1 MNTEAMITEYEQ
13 IVKAQKAPRAF
24 YNYEDLNNF
33 HDVTEQYMSKIKFPN
48 GSTGWNYLN
57 FYQNNYSF
65 HDARLKATF
74 GPIADVTIGGGF
86 LGNVIPGVSQKYTCY
101 VKHADQF
108 EGSVKLII
116 CTILNH
122 IASAQSAPEQ
132 SLTILA
138 DEASFSHL
146 SDQKFLDVLKAF
158 GPGFSISVEKGTV
171 LSGTA
176 ETPAASE
183 NKLREILNSSD
194 QEALRNAGAS
204 CLEGNGESC
213 QDFDTAFLLF
223 RKAADLGDAYSQNA
237 IGDFYYSGV
246 SGSVDYPEAKK
257 YYELAASNGSAQ
269 AMRSLGRMYAKG
281 VGIEQDLKKACDLF
295 QKAVDGGC
303 TSARQDLSKTKLM
316 LEMASGT
323 HK

>member
-1 MNTEAMITEYEQ
+1 MDTEAMIKEYEQ
-13 IVKAQKAPRAF
+13 IVKAQKAPRTF

-33 HDVTEQYMSKIKFPN
+33 HDVTEQYMSKVKFPN

-86 LGNVIPGVSQKYTCY
+86 LCKEVPGVSQKYTCY

-132 SLTILA
+132 SLSILA
-138 DEASFSHL
+138 DPASFSHV

-158 GPGFSISVEKGTV
+158 GPGFSISVEEGTEPCGIV
-171 LSGTA
+171 EASD
-176 ETPAASE
+176 ASE
-183 NKLREILNSSD
+183 NSFRDVLNSSD
-194 QEALRNAGAS
+194 REALRNAGAS
-204 CLEGNGESC
+204 CLEGAGGRC
-213 QDFDTAFLLF
+213 QDFDAAFLLF

-246 SGSVDYPEAKK
+246 IGSINYPEAKK

-269 AMRSLGRMYAKG
+269 AMRALGRMYAKG
-281 VGIEQDLKKACDLF
+281 VGTEQNLEKACELF
-295 QKAVDGGC
+295 QKAFDGGC
-303 TSARQDLSKTKLM
+303 TAARQDLSKTKLM
-316 LEMASGT
+316 LEVASGT
-323 HK
+323 NK